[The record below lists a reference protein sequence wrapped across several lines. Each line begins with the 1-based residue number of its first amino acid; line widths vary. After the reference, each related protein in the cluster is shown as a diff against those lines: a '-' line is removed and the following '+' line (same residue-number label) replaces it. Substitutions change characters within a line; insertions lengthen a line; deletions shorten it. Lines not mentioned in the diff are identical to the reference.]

1 MDAAEPSSARV
12 VPGPVPITTTVGA
25 TPLVEL
31 PVPPVRPQW
40 SWPKAF
46 LFRFAAIYFLLY
58 SFPFPLNAI
67 PFEWIGHEKLGTA
80 WSGQVGRFAA
90 ALNVEVFQR
99 WSRWEDRTVRWV
111 GSKLPGVEI
120 TVGPAGSGDTTWN
133 YVQLLTMATA
143 ALLVAALWSAL
154 AGRRAHPRLFAW
166 WRVHLRFVLS
176 LALVLYGAIK
186 VIPTQ
191 MPQPDLERLVQPFG
205 EASPMGLLW
214 TFIGASPGFERMSG
228 AAEIV
233 AGLLLIPRRTATLGA
248 LVAMG
253 VMGNVFAFNVFY
265 DTPVKLY
272 SGHLLLMAL
281 MIALPD
287 LPTLGR
293 LFVRWGPPAPLRF
306 DRLFAS
312 PWLHWPATLFG
323 VAIVAAR
330 FHGTLMNA
338 KRTYDGMQGAAL
350 AQASPLRGIWNVTYF
365 EVDGEECDPFSGN
378 PIVWRRLVVGYP
390 SRCVLDTVGDSFERW
405 GTQVDPAKRSLAL
418 THFED
423 AKRFGML
430 TWTRTGPD
438 DLALEG
444 RFDGHEIR
452 AEMKIEP
459 PRTWLLLDRDFRWI
473 NEFPYNR

>member
-1 MDAAEPSSARV
+1 MDPANPPPAPTAVPAR
-12 VPGPVPITTTVGA
+12 
-25 TPLVEL
+25 
-31 PVPPVRPQW
+31 PPW

-46 LFRFAAIYFLLY
+46 LFRFGAIYFLLY

-67 PFEWIGHEKLGTA
+67 PFDWIGHEKLPAA
-80 WSGQVGRFAA
+80 WSERVAKVAA
-90 ALNVEVFQR
+90 WLGVQLFQR
-99 WSRWEDRTVRWV
+99 WNRWEDLAVRWV
-111 GSKLPGVEI
+111 GSKLPGVEV

-133 YVQLLTMATA
+133 YVQLVTMATA
-143 ALLVAALWSAL
+143 ALLLAALWSAF
-154 AGRRAHPRLFAW
+154 ARRRAHPRLFAW

-176 LALVLYGAIK
+176 LALVTYGAIK

-191 MPQPDLERLVQPFG
+191 MPAPDLERLVQPFG

-228 AAEIV
+228 TAEIL

-248 LVAMG
+248 LVSMG

-287 LPTLGR
+287 LPNLAR
-293 LFVRWGPPAPLRF
+293 LFVLRGRPEPLRF

-312 PWLHWPATLFG
+312 PWLHWPASLLGF
-323 VAIVAAR
+323 AIVGKSLHATLVRAQSQYQAM
-330 FHGTLMNA
+330 HGP
-338 KRTYDGMQGAAL
+338 DL
-350 AQASPLRGIWNVTYF
+350 AQSSPLRGIWNVTYF
-365 EVDGEECDPFSGN
+365 EIDGEECDPFSGN
-378 PIVWRRLVVGYP
+378 PAVWRRLIVSYP
-390 SRCVLDTVGDSFERW
+390 FRLVLDTVGDNYERW
-405 GTQVDPAKRSLAL
+405 GSQADVAKKTLAL

-423 AKRFGML
+423 AKRFGTL
-430 TWTRTGPD
+430 AWTRSGPD

-444 RFDGHEIR
+444 RFDGHAIR
-452 AEMKIEP
+452 AEMKLEP
-459 PRTWLLLDRDFRWI
+459 PRNWLLLDRDFRWI